1 MLKKTFT
8 FTDFDGNERKEDHYF
23 NLMESEVLDMQ
34 LEVPGGLTALIERIS
49 QEQDVPELMRLFK
62 IIIKKSYGK
71 KSPDGRRFIKSDEI
85 FADFESTEAY
95 SQLFM
100 ELLSDASYG
109 ATFIRG
115 ILPKNA
121 KAPQEVPAVAPMT

>member
-8 FTDFDGNERKEDHYF
+8 FTDFDGNERTEDHYF

-71 KSPDGRRFIKSDEI
+71 KSPDGRRFIKSEEI
-85 FADFESTEAY
+85 FAEFESTEAY
-95 SQLFM
+95 SMLFM
-100 ELLSDASYG
+100 ELLSNAEYG
-109 ATFIRG
+109 ATFIKG
-115 ILPKNA
+115 ILPKVA
-121 KAPQEVPAVAPMT
+121 KSPQAVAPVT

>member
-23 NLMESEVLDMQ
+23 NLMESEILDMQ
-34 LEVPGGLTALIERIS
+34 LEVPGGLMSLIEQIS
-49 QEQDVPELMRLFK
+49 QAQDVPELMRLFK

-85 FADFESTEAY
+85 FSEFESTEAY

-100 ELLSDASYG
+100 ELLTDGEAG
-109 ATFIRG
+109 AAFIKG
-115 ILPKNA
+115 ILPKNRTN
-121 KAPQEVPAVAPMT
+121 PQAVAPAK

>member
-1 MLKKTFT
+1 MLKRTFT

-23 NLMESEVLDMQ
+23 NLMESEILDMQ
-34 LEVPGGLTALIERIS
+34 LEVPGGLMSLIEQIS
-49 QEQDVPELMRLFK
+49 QAQDVPELMRLFK

-85 FADFESTEAY
+85 FSEFESTEAY

-100 ELLSDASYG
+100 ELLTDGEAG
-109 ATFIRG
+109 AAFIKG
-115 ILPKNA
+115 ILPKNRTN
-121 KAPQEVPAVAPMT
+121 PQAVAPAK